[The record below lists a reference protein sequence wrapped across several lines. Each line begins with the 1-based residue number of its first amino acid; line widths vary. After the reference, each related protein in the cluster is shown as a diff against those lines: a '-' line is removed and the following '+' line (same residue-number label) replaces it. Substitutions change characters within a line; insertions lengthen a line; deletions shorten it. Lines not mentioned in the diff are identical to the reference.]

1 MPTRCP
7 GCDLNKVP
15 ISEAAIATGWRELS
29 ARPGLAKCLLD
40 AIERSIE
47 PTIEGTPLVQN
58 SLNRQ
63 RDNELGL
70 RRSRAL
76 ASCYL
81 RHQTGEC
88 TISSMYK
95 YANADFTA

>member
-1 MPTRCP
+1 MPVRCTD
-7 GCDLNKVP
+7 CDLNKVP
-15 ISEAAIATGWRELS
+15 ISEAAIAAGWRELS

-47 PTIEGTPLVQN
+47 PVIDGTPLVQN

-70 RRSRAL
+70 RRIRAL

-81 RHQTGEC
+81 KHQTGEC
-88 TISSMYK
+88 AVSSMYR
-95 YANADFTA
+95 YANADFTS